1 MKWLFALFA
10 AAVLLVPVANTYG
23 QQSPPPAPP
32 APTAPQPPTRI
43 EARSDVVVN
52 WSLGDQVWLFNEV
65 LTAYQPVKGYLE
77 PRPNEGNL
85 AVWRLKLAKEFE
97 EGVVKLHEQMRGSPF
112 KIVLLDAERTVVTGG
127 GDVPAQITTVS
138 GKMGDTIELLVGLPD
153 AAVLKE
159 VKIIR
164 VQRRTEVGF

>member
-10 AAVLLVPVANTYG
+10 AAVLLVPVAASHG
-23 QQSPPPAPP
+23 QQPPPPAPP
-32 APTAPQPPTRI
+32 APQPATRTD
-43 EARSDVVVN
+43 ARRDVVVN

-65 LTAYQPVKGYLE
+65 LTAYEPVKGYLE

-85 AVWRLKLAKEFE
+85 AVWRLKLVKEFE
-97 EGVVKLHEQMRGSPF
+97 EGAVRLHEQLRGSPF
-112 KIVLLDAERTVVTGG
+112 KIVLLDAERTVVNGG
-127 GDVPAQITTVS
+127 GDVPSQITTVS

-153 AAVLKE
+153 AAVLKN
-159 VKIIR
+159 VRIIR